1 MGSFSTK
8 KSNALGLE
16 ITPIFFYL
24 SKDFSLLIC
33 MNEIFYVNFQI
44 PDLFALCDV
53 IYFVQL
59 QIILGFYL
67 LMLNYF
73 LNFYALN

>member
-16 ITPIFFYL
+16 ITPIFSYL
-24 SKDFSLLIC
+24 SKDLSLLIC

-53 IYFVQL
+53 IYFVKL
-59 QIILGFYL
+59 QIMLGFYL
-67 LMLNYF
+67 LI
-73 LNFYALN
+73 